1 MFLDITGVLQ
11 AFLCSKSRR
20 KAKCEKGGRS
30 RCQVVGMYSYIWKR
44 NSSSAFSAKHAKC
57 FQTYFTYLY
66 YSNFLHL
73 MFKHPEILFFLN
85 GKNAEKILTPCEYI
99 WNKNHTQRSKNV
111 CRFRFSVQKNLQEK
125 CINSHGK
132 IVCLY
137 IAWRNW
143 PYLGSTLLTKSAS
156 SVDSWTFSSSMVDSS
171 RG

>member
-73 MFKHPEILFFLN
+73 MFKHPEILFFQWKKCKISDTLWIYWKQGLPFMWVNPIYDNRCICLFVSYCPHIYISEGNCCLVNCPTKKIEKSWSKSSWLEN
-85 GKNAEKILTPCEYI
+85 GF
-99 WNKNHTQRSKNV
+99 KNHG
-111 CRFRFSVQKNLQEK
+111 
-125 CINSHGK
+125 H
-132 IVCLY
+132 
-137 IAWRNW
+137 
-143 PYLGSTLLTKSAS
+143 
-156 SVDSWTFSSSMVDSS
+156 
-171 RG
+171 